1 MRKKIEISTKNE
13 NLSTS
18 YITAIK
24 QMEREKTKKI
34 KTTTEKKKKLKKA
47 IHFSSKSKPVNE
59 EL

>member
-24 QMEREKTKKI
+24 QMEREKTKKNKNNDGEEKEI
-34 KTTTEKKKKLKKA
+34 KKSHPFLLK
-47 IHFSSKSKPVNE
+47 I
-59 EL
+59 